1 MNIRVHI
8 ITTCPR
14 YSIKNNVLSIWVKM
28 LYIVHYTMLDC
39 TLHQSTINTQHRTP
53 QSTGSLHC
61 TLHQSKKKVYFT
73 VHILC
78 TKVPYSR
85 LNTLYNL
92 KHLISTFH
100 ASFLYLSPSGI
111 LILSEPTT
119 RRTSRTSSRWS
130 FTRKVLIKIWN
141 K

>member
-1 MNIRVHI
+1 
-8 ITTCPR
+8 
-14 YSIKNNVLSIWVKM
+14 M

-111 LILSEPTT
+111 LILYYISEFEINKTILIDIFGF
-119 RRTSRTSSRWS
+119 RLMYSIS
-130 FTRKVLIKIWN
+130 FKKQTF
-141 K
+141 